1 MSTSESEAAA
11 AEFKHAMNMSPR
23 TLEAW
28 LKTAVSKS
36 NESGPPILVN
46 LA

>member
-1 MSTSESEAAA
+1 MSTSKIQATA
-11 AEFKHAMNMSPR
+11 AEFKQAMNMSPR

-36 NESGPPILVN
+36 N
-46 LA
+46 